1 MFFSNGKNIQNAEM
15 NEGAKKSW
23 SEPKPGSAQQ
33 NGKRDETRFRQGC
46 QDDPN
51 KSEHEQTFLV

>member
-1 MFFSNGKNIQNAEM
+1 M